1 MVHITYTLQHMPF
14 ELMYALCDVCTICS
28 EVLHYKF
35 CMMYFCCH
43 SCVSTVLTFVVKDLG
58 RLMARYCVAFE
69 SMKRFLSF
77 KGKETLADL
86 VSEITCT

>member
-1 MVHITYTLQHMPF
+1 MAFII
-14 ELMYALCDVCTICS
+14 E
-28 EVLHYKF
+28 
-35 CMMYFCCH
+35 
-43 SCVSTVLTFVVKDLG
+43 LG

-86 VSEITCT
+86 VSVVMIKIGWLDEFPLSRPGEFCVSV